1 MDLGKHF
8 KFYLWG
14 FVNCSSLQTG
24 LLINHSF
31 MFISGIQQIGIG
43 VDKAREAFN
52 WYRVNFGMDLVFFE
66 DAAVAKLML
75 PYTGGKPRARHAI
88 LALNLNGGGGME
100 IWQYTERKPEPP
112 AFTPEPGDL
121 GISVAKIK
129 CADAAAAE
137 KSFRAKGLNVLTSAS
152 KRPDG
157 NSHFFVRDPWN
168 NLFEVVESTDWF
180 SSPGKNGNGGVYG
193 AIIGVSDMERS
204 IRFYMNVLGFN
215 QIMYDQTGQFPD
227 LKGVA
232 GGEYRR
238 VLLRH
243 PEKRKGPF
251 SRLLGDAEIELIQTL
266 DKKPRKIF
274 ENRFWGDL
282 GYIHLCFD
290 VNGMDDLK
298 KFCTSKGH
306 PFTVDSSGSFEMG
319 EAAGAF
325 AYIEDPDG
333 TLIEFVEPY
342 RLPIV
347 KKWGW
352 NLDFRKRSN
361 PAKPLPSF
369 LLKALRFRR
378 KKKD

>member
-1 MDLGKHF
+1 
-8 KFYLWG
+8 
-14 FVNCSSLQTG
+14 
-24 LLINHSF
+24 

-168 NLFEVVESTDWF
+168 NLFDVVES
-180 SSPGKNGNGGVYG
+180 
-193 AIIGVSDMERS
+193 S

-227 LKGVA
+227 LKGIA
-232 GGEYRR
+232 GGEDRR
-238 VLLRH
+238 GLLRH

-251 SRLLGDAEIELIQTL
+251 SLLLGDAEIELIQTL

-290 VNGMDDLK
+290 VNGMEDLK

>member
-1 MDLGKHF
+1 
-8 KFYLWG
+8 
-14 FVNCSSLQTG
+14 
-24 LLINHSF
+24 

-43 VDKAREAFN
+43 VGKAREAFN

-88 LALNLNGGGGME
+88 LALNMNGGGGME
-100 IWQYTERKPEPP
+100 IWQYTERTPEPP

-129 CADAAAAE
+129 CANAAATE
-137 KSFRAKGLNVLTSAS
+137 KNFRARGLNVLTATS

-168 NLFEVVESTDWF
+168 NLFEVVEAADWF
-180 SSPGKNGNGGVYG
+180 SNPGKSGNGGVYG

-215 QIMYDQTGQFPD
+215 QIMYDQTGQFRD
-227 LKGVA
+227 MKGIA

-238 VLLRH
+238 VLLTH

-251 SRLLGDAEIELIQTL
+251 SRLLGDAEIELIQLL

-290 VNGMDDLK
+290 VNGMEDLK
-298 KFCTSKGH
+298 KFCASKGH
-306 PFTVDSSGSFEMG
+306 PFTVDSSGSFDMG

-325 AYIEDPDG
+325 SYIEDPDG

-342 RLPIV
+342 KLPIV

-352 NLDFRKRSN
+352 HLDFRKRNN

-369 LLKALRFRR
+369 LLKALKLRR
-378 KKKD
+378 KKKDQ